1 MSIITMDS
9 SAAAAA
15 AAAINELPFRTLY
28 TIIPVLA
35 LWILLWSVTTQR
47 IRQKG
52 LMRRADALLNG
63 YNAGAAT
70 VFLTVAVFAVDIGHG
85 VLAERIG
92 LKINPGFIGYLYH
105 LFLLQAPMGTI
116 LQMLADGNKVNKY
129 TAFVNL
135 FMPLWSYFR
144 IIDRSD
150 GGNDWRL
157 QVIVDCVAR
166 VTVILAPRFIAD
178 LKLEETAVAMAEELR
193 WYGDLAMFAF
203 WLLFTFRGDR
213 DSEAAVNVFGQP
225 NNEELLARVI
235 GVGIVLYA
243 GHCKREQDK
252 RDVKVDK
259 IVEVEKR
266 ERPTAPVTVTATEWR
281 QAKARKLR

>member
-1 MSIITMDS
+1 MDS
-9 SAAAAA
+9 SAAAA

-28 TIIPVLA
+28 TIIPILA
-35 LWILLWSVTTQR
+35 LWIFLWSVTTQR

-85 VLAERIG
+85 VLAEGIG
-92 LKINPGFIGYLYH
+92 LKINPSFIGYVYH

-144 IIDRSD
+144 VIDRSD
-150 GGNDWRL
+150 GGTDWRL

-178 LKLEETAVAMAEELR
+178 LKLEETAIAMAEELR

-259 IVEVEKR
+259 IVAVEKR